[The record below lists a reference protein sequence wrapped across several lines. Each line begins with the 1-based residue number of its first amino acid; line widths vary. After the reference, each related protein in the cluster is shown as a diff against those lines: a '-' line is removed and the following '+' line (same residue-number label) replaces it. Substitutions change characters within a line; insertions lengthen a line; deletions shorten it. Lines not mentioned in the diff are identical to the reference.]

1 MDAVFPDL
9 RLRHRTADKIA
20 EGPAGPI
27 GCNRLPKSVS
37 VPSPVA
43 PTAACRDVGGC
54 RGAVVAPGVP
64 VNRRDAAR
72 HSWTQRGRSIG
83 APTESGRS
91 SRSQVRRIRS
101 GGLGGS
107 PGRWQPSPEGMA
119 DRNRYRPVSVAG
131 LHDRSRAGPAPL
143 PATEV
148 PIIHIMLNYSLDC
161 HKDACCT
168 HSAGIVS
175 SQ

>member
-9 RLRHRTADKIA
+9 RLRHRTADRVA

-27 GCNRLPKSVS
+27 GCNRPPASVC

-43 PTAACRDVGGC
+43 PTAACRNVGGC
-54 RGAVVAPGVP
+54 CGAVSVPGVP
-64 VNRRDAAR
+64 VNRCDAAR
-72 HSWTQRGRSIG
+72 NAWSQRGRSIEASTG
-83 APTESGRS
+83 SGS
-91 SRSQVRRIRS
+91 SPRLHVRRNRS

-119 DRNRYRPVSVAG
+119 DRNRYRPVSAG
-131 LHDRSRAGPAPL
+131 GLRDRSRAGPEPK
-143 PATEV
+143 PATEA
-148 PIIHIMLNYSLDC
+148 PIIHIMLNYIWNC
-161 HKDACCT
+161 HEDACCT
-168 HSAGIVS
+168 QSAGIVS